1 MVFGF
6 ATALIFEFLG
16 ILVRERREDLA
27 RKNYKPAASFPRSMW
42 QLSAGWPEDTVRK
55 NFPVLKTI
63 HPIRKKQD
71 AQKLVLIGTE
81 VNASFAADSFLH
93 SHKLF
98 FPLPLSR
105 IQVSCVPTLV
115 IHRRHHLA
123 SVGAAVKMPWR
134 RRVGRD
140 DGRQCLAF

>member
-1 MVFGF
+1 MFGF
-6 ATALIFEFLG
+6 ATVLIFEFLE

-93 SHKLF
+93 SRKLF
-98 FPLPLSR
+98 FPLPPKSNTSLLRPNPCNPSPSSLS
-105 IQVSCVPTLV
+105 I
-115 IHRRHHLA
+115 
-123 SVGAAVKMPWR
+123 
-134 RRVGRD
+134 GR
-140 DGRQCLAF
+140 GGSKNALEKKGGKR